1 MHTQNASR
9 QLQLVAES
17 PSAVLVPVKSPADW
31 KPRPRPSIARMPS
44 YESGKPLAAHEV
56 TPELREAAGELVS
69 AWEVALAPSDEDG
82 LLSALGGLS
91 VMVAG
96 RDDADEL
103 AVRLAVYAEDL
114 EGIPARLVQAA
125 TIKLRRTLKWF
136 PTLAEV
142 RECIADLYAVER
154 PFAIR
159 AYAIRWVAENPKQA
173 GWSDEEWWN
182 YRALKAAHEWA
193 QARGLMG

>member
-1 MHTQNASR
+1 
-9 QLQLVAES
+9 
-17 PSAVLVPVKSPADW
+17 
-31 KPRPRPSIARMPS
+31 MPS

-82 LLSALGGLS
+82 LLNALGGLS

-125 TIKLRRTLKWF
+125 TIKLRRSLKWF
-136 PTLAEV
+136 PTLAEI
-142 RECIADLYAVER
+142 RECIAEMYAAER

-159 AYAIRWVAENPKQA
+159 AFAIRWVAENPKPA
-173 GWSDEEWWN
+173 GWSDDEWWN
-182 YRALKAAHEWA
+182 YRALKAAHQWA
-193 QARGLMG
+193 QERGLMN